1 MIIMTSNTD
10 DGNADYCGEKVD
22 VEIFC
27 LTGHRSINCF
37 FHGKDLGAFIMCFFT
52 AVNNVQHY

>member
-10 DGNADYCGEKVD
+10 DDNADYCGEKVD

-27 LTGHRSINCF
+27 FTGHRSKCFSQAKDLASRSFQNVF
-37 FHGKDLGAFIMCFFT
+37 FHSCK
-52 AVNNVQHY
+52 